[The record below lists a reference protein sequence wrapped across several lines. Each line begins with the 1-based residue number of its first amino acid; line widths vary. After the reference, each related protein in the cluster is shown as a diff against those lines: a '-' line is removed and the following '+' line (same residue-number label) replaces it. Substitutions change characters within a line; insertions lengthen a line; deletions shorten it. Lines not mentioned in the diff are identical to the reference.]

1 MLFHKKNA
9 HPQSFILVF
18 SVKWII
24 LLKKHNEY
32 TRGEIG
38 MISYKKLWHLLID
51 RDMKKSDLLRSANI
65 STTSMAK
72 LSKNENV
79 TTDVLQK
86 VCNALGCDI
95 ADIMEFVP
103 EQKKQQESAAGDTD
117 E

>member
-1 MLFHKKNA
+1 
-9 HPQSFILVF
+9 
-18 SVKWII
+18 
-24 LLKKHNEY
+24 
-32 TRGEIG
+32 

-51 RDMKKSDLLRSANI
+51 REMKKSDLMRLSNI

-86 VCNALGCDI
+86 ICKALKCDI

-103 EQKKQQESAAGDTD
+103 DQGHLQETATGDNN